1 MVQCNAKRSPDETDM
16 ACALYLRGLADDRSG
31 AEILSA
37 ATGRTFSSAHLKLQ
51 NFKAVDPEYTAC
63 GRVGVS
69 NGGAEVIRGWKR
81 FEDGG
86 MPLIEKFLSMIYG
99 KAKENDPLKLE
110 FPGSLAP
117 GTDHAVIGTKKV
129 GQKELRNLA
138 LFYAGHRCCIA
149 GDSMPTTIHEITP
162 PAILEA
168 EVMKHPHSETILA
181 TWQFELMTIAMYW
194 LLDILLTVYLP
205 SSFFPSVSSLQ
216 LSRRRISGSVMRT
229 MEQPPPF
236 ASPMH

>member
-1 MVQCNAKRSPDETDM
+1 MRNGVRTRQIWS
-16 ACALYLRGLADDRSG
+16 ALYLCGLADDRSG

-63 GRVGVS
+63 GRVGVP
-69 NGGAEVIRGWKR
+69 NGGAEVIWSWKR

-86 MPLIEKFLSMIYG
+86 MPFIEKFLSIIYD

-117 GTDHAVIGTKKV
+117 GIDRAVIGTERV

-138 LFYAGHRCCIA
+138 L
-149 GDSMPTTIHEITP
+149 SMPGTDAALPGTP
-162 PAILEA
+162 C
-168 EVMKHPHSETILA
+168 
-181 TWQFELMTIAMYW
+181 
-194 LLDILLTVYLP
+194 
-205 SSFFPSVSSLQ
+205 
-216 LSRRRISGSVMRT
+216 RRC
-229 MEQPPPF
+229 
-236 ASPMH
+236 